1 MKSQIVIVF
10 EHQQDDT
17 PVNLAAGIDRLL
29 RTVEAESSKNGWENG
44 IKVISCTNSEH
55 WDNKIT

>member
-29 RTVEAESSKNGWENG
+29 RTVEAESSKNFMVKNSSYRSFKNG
-44 IKVISCTNSEH
+44 SRIG
-55 WDNKIT
+55 